1 MVSKIQ
7 LQKRLWYINFGMEI
21 LSPFDHSIVGSV
33 ELENENS
40 LEQKIQLGKNLS
52 RQFPQGLPKK
62 DRIQILSRLIELMK
76 TQSEELAALA
86 ASEGGKPITDSR
98 IEVLRAINGVELAKD
113 YIDQISGTE
122 IPMNLNAASQNRT
135 AYTLKEPIGL
145 VAAISAFNHP
155 LNLIIHQ
162 VVTAFA
168 AGCPVIVKP
177 DLRTPLSCLRLLELL
192 SEAGVPSGW
201 CQSFICENQLAEK
214 LACDSRV
221 NFMSFIGSAKI
232 GWYLR
237 SKLAAGTRCAIEHG
251 GLAPVIVE
259 ADADFSMMIPAL
271 AKGSFYHAG
280 QVCVSTQRIYVHES
294 IFEKFCGELKIAAE
308 KMKVGNQLSDE
319 TEIGP
324 IISKQELKRID
335 QWVHE
340 AIQEGA
346 TLLTGGEQCLESCYK
361 PTILL
366 NPSDKSKISTHEIF
380 GPVVAIYSYQNIEDA
395 IQKANNTVYHFQ
407 AAVFS
412 QNESRALEIANKL
425 NASAVMINDHTA
437 FRVDWMPFAGRDQS
451 GLGVGGIKYA
461 IEDMLQDKLI
471 VIKN

>member
-1 MVSKIQ
+1 M
-7 LQKRLWYINFGMEI
+7 NI

-40 LEQKIQLGKNLS
+40 LEQKIQIGKNLS
-52 RQFPQGLPKK
+52 GQFPQGLPKK
-62 DRIQILSRLIELMK
+62 DRIKILSRLIELMK
-76 TQSEELAALA
+76 TQIEELAILA
-86 ASEGGKPITDSR
+86 ASEGGKPISDSR
-98 IEVLRAINGVELAKD
+98 VEVLRAINGVELSRD
-113 YIDQISGTE
+113 YIDQISGIE

-135 AYTLKEPIGL
+135 AYTLNEPIGL
-145 VAAISAFNHP
+145 VVAISAFNHP
-155 LNLIIHQ
+155 LNLIVHQ

-177 DLRTPLSCLRLLELL
+177 DLRTPLSCLRLLEIL
-192 SEAGVPSGW
+192 SDAGLPTGW
-201 CQSFICENQLAEK
+201 CQSFICENHLAEK

-237 SKLAAGTRCAIEHG
+237 SKLSPGTRCALEHG

-259 ADADFSMMIPAL
+259 ADADFTSMIPAL
-271 AKGSFYHAG
+271 VKGSFYHAG

-294 IFEKFCGELKIAAE
+294 NLEKFCGELKIAAE
-308 KMKVGNQLSDE
+308 KMRVGNQLSDE
-319 TEIGP
+319 TEVGP
-324 IISKQELKRID
+324 IISKQELTRID
-335 QWVHE
+335 QWVNE

-346 TLLTGGEQCLESCYK
+346 LLITGGEQILESCYK

-366 NPSDKSKISTHEIF
+366 NPSEKSKISTHEIF
-380 GPVVAIYSYQNIEDA
+380 GPVVAIYSYQNLDEA

-412 QNESRALEIANKL
+412 KNQTSALEIANRL

-437 FRVDWMPFAGRDQS
+437 FRVDWMPFADRDQS
-451 GLGVGGIKYA
+451 GLGVGGIKYS
-461 IEDMLQDKLI
+461 IDDMLQDKLI